1 MEETT
6 GYSVSKLS
14 AAEAAALLAA
24 GAVDRRGPLVT
35 VDPKQIALGIISA
48 CSVMMFILLMCVLIS
63 YLSMAALN
71 AF

>member
-1 MEETT
+1 MGESN

-24 GAVDRRGPLVT
+24 GAVDKRGPAVT
-35 VDPKQIALGIISA
+35 IDPKQIVWGLISA
-48 CSVMMFILLMCVLIS
+48 CSVMMFILLMCVLIA

>member
-6 GYSVSKLS
+6 GYSVSKLG

-24 GAVDRRGPLVT
+24 GAADKRARSVI
-35 VDPKQIALGIISA
+35 DPRQIIMGLISA
-48 CSVMMFILLMCVLIS
+48 CAIMIFTLLTCVLIA

-71 AF
+71 SF